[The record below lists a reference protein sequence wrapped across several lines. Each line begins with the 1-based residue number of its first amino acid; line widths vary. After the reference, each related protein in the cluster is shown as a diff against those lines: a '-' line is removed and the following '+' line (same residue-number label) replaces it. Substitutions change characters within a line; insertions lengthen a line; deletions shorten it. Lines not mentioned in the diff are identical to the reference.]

1 VLQFK
6 DITWVESKTSGPIII
21 FATKIQVQV
30 LIDYMIIYDMEYY
43 VGILQT
49 EEL

>member
-6 DITWVESKTSGPIII
+6 DITWVESKTSRTIII
-21 FATKIQVQV
+21 FATKIQVQFI
-30 LIDYMIIYDMEYY
+30 IDYMIIYDMQYY

-49 EEL
+49 KEL